1 MQPLV
6 KCFISIGTGKPAT
19 KAFEGNVFK
28 FLRKT
33 VVEIAT
39 ETEATEKK
47 FIRRWTEHH
56 NNNRYFRFNVERGLQ
71 TVGLEEYDK
80 LGEIESAVE
89 EYLTYVP
96 QMSRVR
102 DCVSNLLLK
111 QSVYIE
117 DFA

>member
-1 MQPLV
+1 M

-19 KAFEGNVFK
+19 EAFEENIFK
-28 FLRKT
+28 FLGKT

-47 FIRRWTEHH
+47 FIRRWTEHYD
-56 NNNRYFRFNVERGLQ
+56 NNRYFRFNVDRGLQ

-96 QMSRVR
+96 QMLRVR
-102 DCVSNLLLK
+102 DSVRNLLLK

-117 DFA
+117 DFT